1 MNSIYF
7 PMSFH
12 QQFKVKPS
20 LSESHLCMP
29 SFGTNGSSKL
39 QLPFPVWK
47 PLLQP
52 YLINSQLY
60 AQTKTYTLSF
70 WTLKNKIMRA
80 DKGKN
85 CPDCLS
91 QCRKILPKFEQ
102 HLLVAS
108 LTQTRI
114 IKRPGRKVTQ
124 LFACLPFPLAVKL
137 IYLLLL
143 LSWLI
148 SRPTFPASIAD
159 EGPVAF

>member
-1 MNSIYF
+1 
-7 PMSFH
+7 
-12 QQFKVKPS
+12 
-20 LSESHLCMP
+20 
-29 SFGTNGSSKL
+29 
-39 QLPFPVWK
+39 
-47 PLLQP
+47 
-52 YLINSQLY
+52 
-60 AQTKTYTLSF
+60 
-70 WTLKNKIMRA
+70 MRA